1 MDDGNGAPLAAV
13 RGARHLARGTKDP
26 RVRPIYI
33 GPVSDLEREY
43 SPSSRAGG
51 SAAPYVAD
59 WQARSDAARC
69 SLGGRVRELSGG
81 SLLVGVGPGAP
92 LLVFVHGG
100 YWQALSA
107 AESLYLAPGAVAL
120 GWSYAAVEYTIS
132 PKGDL
137 PTMIDEVTAALRS
150 AVEAAEPSSVVL
162 VGHSAG
168 AHLVSMAALA
178 RQSPVPVTRAVL
190 LSGVYDL
197 RPIVMTTVNE
207 PLGLD
212 LAAAEHLSPMLL
224 PVVAAPEVTVAWGDA
239 DTDAFEAQ
247 STAYAAVLRRAGLEV
262 AALRCE
268 GRHHFDIVDDLVD
281 PATEL
286 GALTLGGL
294 T

>member
-1 MDDGNGAPLAAV
+1 M
-13 RGARHLARGTKDP
+13 
-26 RVRPIYI
+26 
-33 GPVSDLEREY
+33 
-43 SPSSRAGG
+43 
-51 SAAPYVAD
+51 AD
-59 WQARSDAARC
+59 WQARSEAARV
-69 SLGGRVRELSGG
+69 SLGQRVRGLPGG
-81 SLLVGVGPGAP
+81 SLLVPAAAGAP

-107 AESLYLAPGAVAL
+107 SESLYLAPPAVAL
-120 GWSYAAVEYTIS
+120 GWSYAAVEYTIA
-132 PKGDL
+132 PAGDL
-137 PTMIDEVTAALRS
+137 PTMIDEVAVALRS
-150 AVEAAEPSSVVL
+150 AVEAAEPRAVVL

-168 AHLVSMAALA
+168 AHLVSMVALA
-178 RQSPVPVTRAVL
+178 HEPPVPVTRAVL

-197 RPIVMTTVNE
+197 RPIVMTTVND

-212 LAAAEHLSPMLL
+212 LTAAERLSPMLL
-224 PVVAAPEVTVAWGDA
+224 PTTSAAVGPSPEVTVAWGDA

-268 GRHHFDIVDDLVD
+268 GRHHFDIVDDIVD